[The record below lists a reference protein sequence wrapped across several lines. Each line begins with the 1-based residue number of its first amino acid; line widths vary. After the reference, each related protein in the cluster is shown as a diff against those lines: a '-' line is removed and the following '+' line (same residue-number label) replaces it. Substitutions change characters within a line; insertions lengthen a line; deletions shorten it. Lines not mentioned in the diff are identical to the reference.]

1 MPRVDP
7 SEIDPRD
14 LNERVSALTAR
25 GRALEAE
32 GLAFPTD
39 QIAGAVRRALDLG
52 DPEHALTALRR
63 GEALYAKVA
72 RDWSWVRELLRHVD
86 ELRGLAESV
95 GMDMQVLDG
104 RVGNARER
112 LQRTLLT
119 DASLEEAA
127 ASASLSLTIL
137 RDAIPKFCVREAQ
150 KLGGSI
156 RAARDRGEDVREATR
171 VFQGLLASVKD
182 GSIPVVTRTL
192 LDTRQAVARIPLA
205 PVVASLPND
214 EEQEILLEARNLAR
228 RLQRIKSRARDAHS
242 AVKLMTQVRAALS
255 EDRRF
260 GTPEEEIEALWN
272 EVDRLT
278 KERRAVLEEASP
290 GPRAPEPLE
299 PELEPGDPILAA
311 PLVPPA
317 VVEPMDPGDAVG
329 LGTRRAP
336 QRPRIGHP

>member
-1 MPRVDP
+1 MGP
-7 SEIDPRD
+7 SPIDPRD
-14 LNERVSALTAR
+14 LNERVAALTAR

-39 QIAGAVRRALDLG
+39 QIAGAVRRALDLD
-52 DPEHALTALRR
+52 DPEQALAALRK
-63 GEALYAKVA
+63 GEVLYAKVA

-112 LQRTLLT
+112 LQKTLLT
-119 DASLEEAA
+119 EGSLDEAA

-137 RDAIPKFCVREAQ
+137 RDAIPKFCIREAQ
-150 KLGGSI
+150 KLGSSI
-156 RAARDRGEDVREATR
+156 RAARNRGEDVREATR
-171 VFQGLLASVKD
+171 AFEGLLTSVKD

-205 PVVASLPND
+205 PVVAALPSD

-260 GTPEEEIEALWN
+260 GTPEEEIEELWN

-278 KERRAVLEEASP
+278 KERRAVLEEAPPDEGARAPLAPDP
-290 GPRAPEPLE
+290 GPVGPLLE
-299 PELEPGDPILAA
+299 P

-317 VVEPMDPGDAVG
+317 IGEPADLSGSAG
-329 LGTRRAP
+329 LSARRAP
-336 QRPRIGHP
+336 PRPRFGHP